1 MTRLLLPVVFLS
13 GLALILAQWHG
24 ANGFLPLDPR
34 WWTWLLKTIRVT
46 GGLPA
51 EFLYPVWW
59 TGTGSILVMV
69 LVLVLS
75 SRAGS
80 STVTGG
86 RSQDELHGSAKWAKR
101 SDVAKAGLFTRR
113 GVVVGGWPGLLGTR
127 TLRHDGPEHVMAFAP
142 TRSGKGVG
150 LILPT
155 LLSWTHS
162 ALTLDIKGENHALT
176 AGWRADQGQRILRFE
191 PTAETG
197 SIRFNPLA
205 EVRTGTG
212 RDIADC
218 QNIASMI
225 VDPEGKGL
233 KDYWMQEGW
242 SWLSVM
248 ILHVLYRTRKEEKRV
263 ANLCDVQAFASAAAN
278 DDGSEEGETDASFI
292 ALLQDMMDYDH
303 GVDHV
308 NHEVRRG
315 ASRMKI
321 KAGQERSG
329 VHSSGTVQLGLYG
342 DPIVARNVET
352 SDFRLD
358 DLMNGEAPASLYL
371 VVQPSDIDRLR
382 PLVRVVLNLFLRR
395 LTEGM
400 QFEGGRSVANYKHR
414 MLLMLDEFTSIGKLE
429 IFEQSLAFMAG
440 YGLKAFIIVQDLT
453 QLQKAYGRENS
464 IMANC
469 HVRLAYA
476 PNTIETA
483 RTLSDMTGKTTVV
496 QRKRSRSGRLGELGS
511 VSDSLNETSRP
522 LLTADEC
529 MRLRGLRKTGRG
541 KTLPGD
547 MLIFVAGSAPILGRQ
562 ALYFQSRALLKRAR
576 MAPPSAT
583 PTPDIEETS

>member
-13 GLALILAQWHG
+13 GLALILAQWHWE
-24 ANGFLPLDPR
+24 NGFLPLDPR
-34 WWTWLLKTIRVT
+34 WWTWLAKTIRIT
-46 GGLPA
+46 GTLPDGM
-51 EFLYPVWW
+51 LYPVWW
-59 TGTGSILVMV
+59 TGAGSIVAMLIV
-69 LVLVLS
+69 LFIA
-75 SRAGS
+75 SRASS

-86 RSQDELHGSAKWAKR
+86 RNQDELHGSAKWAKR
-101 SDVAKAGLFTRR
+101 SDVAKADLFTKR
-113 GVVVGGWPGLLGTR
+113 GVVVGGWPGLFRTK

-162 ALTLDIKGENHALT
+162 AMILDIKGENYALT

-197 SIRFNPLA
+197 SVRFNPLA

-248 ILHVLYRTRKEEKRV
+248 ILHVLYRVQKEEKRV
-263 ANLCDVQAFASAAAN
+263 ANLSDVQAFASAAAN
-278 DDGSEEGETDASFI
+278 DDGSEDGEADASFI
-292 ALLQDMMDYDH
+292 NLLQDMMDYDH

-358 DLMNGEAPASLYL
+358 DLMKGEAPASLYL
-371 VVQPSDIDRLR
+371 VIQPSDIDRLR

-522 LLTADEC
+522 LLTPDEC
-529 MRLRGLRKTGRG
+529 MRLKALRKDRQGE
-541 KTLPGD
+541 TLPGD

-576 MAPPSAT
+576 MAPPSA